1 MYLQKLEIQGFK
13 SFATKTILEFP
24 PRKKG
29 GRSITAIVG
38 PNGSGKSN
46 VSDAMRWV
54 LGEQSLKLLRGK
66 KSEDVIFSG
75 SQKRARLGFAEV
87 SLYLNNEDKTAPID
101 YEEVVLTRRLYR
113 SGEGEYLINRN
124 KVRLSDVVLLL
135 AQANFGQKNYSIIG
149 QGMVDA
155 MLLASPT
162 ERKEFFDEATGV
174 EQYQIKRDQAL
185 SKLKAGQ
192 ENLKQA
198 TLLLEEIEPRVKS
211 LARQMKKLEE
221 RSNREQEL
229 KEIQKK
235 YYSYQWKNLTGK
247 LGERD
252 EKAGPFLVQ
261 KKELEESVKVIEEKL
276 KKLEKEQPPVDSFRS
291 FQGEYEKLFE
301 EKNHLREKAM
311 MIKNKIEFSK
321 QIIISRPVALSI
333 AEIEVKLQD
342 FFRKYES
349 FVEKLF
355 SAKEKNNIEEIQDE
369 AKTMK
374 EDLKMFID
382 KFKAPEKKEI
392 VPKTDPALEKELLK
406 ISGEIEAI
414 NRSLTDVQIKIE
426 NFNKQQE
433 VERKSFFD
441 LQRTLQEKQRELYSI
456 SSKINEIQVEN
467 AGLKARKEDLEREIG
482 QELKDFSLE
491 GVIGEAIFDP
501 GWQEQILRLKRQL
514 ELIGGIDPEVEKEYG
529 EASVRYEFL
538 RNEINDLNQAVVS
551 LLKIIKE
558 LDEIIKKQFDSA
570 FHKINDEFG
579 KYFKILF
586 GGGKAQLNIRRE
598 VLVPKEEDVLME
610 EKAAFAK
617 GSGEPRA
624 ASVNGFGE
632 SKNEEIV
639 GVEIEATPPGKK
651 LKNIN
656 MLSGG
661 ERALTSIALL
671 SAIISNNP
679 APFIVLDEVDAA
691 LDESNSLRFAN
702 IFDELIEKTQFI
714 LITHNR
720 ATMQKANTLYGVTM
734 EADGVS
740 RLLSLKLEEA
750 EKVVKS

>member
-13 SFATKTILEFP
+13 SFAAKTVLEFP
-24 PRKKG
+24 PRRKG
-29 GRSITAIVG
+29 EKSITAIVG

-46 VSDAMRWV
+46 VSDAIRWV

-87 SLYLNNEDKTAPID
+87 SLYLNNEDKTAPVD
-101 YEEVVLTRRLYR
+101 YEEIVITRRIYR
-113 SGEGEYLINRN
+113 SGEGEYLLNKN

-155 MLLASPT
+155 MLLASPA

-174 EQYQIKRDQAL
+174 EQYQIKRDQAIL
-185 SKLKAGQ
+185 KLKASQ

-211 LARQMKKLEE
+211 LARQMKKLEQRNDLE
-221 RSNREQEL
+221 KEL
-229 KEIQKK
+229 REIQRR
-235 YYSYQWKNLTGK
+235 YYGYLRKDLSVK
-247 LGERD
+247 LEERD
-252 EKAGPFLVQ
+252 QRISPFLVQ
-261 KKELEESVKVIEEKL
+261 KKELEESVRSIEEKL
-276 KKLEKEQPPVDSFRS
+276 KKLEKEQPQIDSFRS

-301 EKNHLREKAM
+301 EKNRLREKAM
-311 MIKNKIEFSK
+311 VIKNKIELSK
-321 QIIISRPVALSI
+321 QIVISRPSVLSLT
-333 AEIEVKLQD
+333 EIEVKLED
-342 FFRKYES
+342 FFRKYEL

-355 SAKEKNNIEEIQDE
+355 SAKDKKDTEVVEKE
-369 AKTMK
+369 ARGLK
-374 EDLKMFID
+374 EDLRAFIN
-382 KFKAPEKKEI
+382 KFKAPEKQE
-392 VPKTDPALEKELLK
+392 VTSKTDPALLKELDS
-406 ISGEIEAI
+406 ISKEIESI
-414 NRSLTDVQIKIE
+414 NRALTDVQIKIE

-433 VERKSFFD
+433 TERKSFFD
-441 LQRTLQEKQRELYSI
+441 LQRTLQGKQHDLYLVT
-456 SSKINEIQVEN
+456 SKINDIQVEN
-467 AGLKARKEDLEREIG
+467 AGLKAKKEDLEREIG
-482 QELKDFSLE
+482 QEFDGISLDFGNKE
-491 GVIGEAIFDP
+491 VVFEA

-529 EASVRYEFL
+529 ETNTRYEFL
-538 RNEINDLNQAVVS
+538 KNQITDLNEAVTS

-558 LDEIIKKQFDSA
+558 LDEVIKKQFDSA
-570 FHKINDEFG
+570 FHKINEEFS

-598 VLVPKEEDVLME
+598 VLPTQEE
-610 EKAAFAK
+610 A
-617 GSGEPRA
+617 GEIM
-624 ASVNGFGE
+624 SDDEGKTVFGE
-632 SKNEEIV
+632 SKDEVI
-639 GVEIEATPPGKK
+639 GVEIGATPPGKK

-702 IFDELIEKTQFI
+702 VFDELIEKTQFI

-734 EADGVS
+734 EVDGVS
-740 RLLSLKLEEA
+740 RLLSLKLEEV
-750 EKVVKS
+750 EKSVKNLDN